1 MESDRLMEQYK
12 LYVNTA
18 EKVSEKRQN
27 ANTYFLSLNS
37 FLFLFSGYL
46 TTIKFDIWHMLVM
59 MAGVFICIFWLIILK
74 SYRSLNTAK
83 YGVVHQMEKGLPVKL
98 FDDEWNLLDRG
109 ENKKKYFKL
118 SVVEQ
123 GVPMIFM
130 GLYFILIAIRFLDIL
145 GII

>member
-27 ANTYFLSLNS
+27 TNTYFLSLNS

-59 MAGVFICIFWLIILK
+59 MAGVIISIFWLVILK
-74 SYRSLNTAK
+74 SYGSINSAK
-83 YGVVHQMEKGLPVKL
+83 YDVIQKMEKKLPVKL
-98 FDDEWNLLDRG
+98 FEDEWVLM
-109 ENKKKYFKL
+109 NKKKYHKL
-118 SVVEQ
+118 GGVEQ
-123 GVPMIFM
+123 GVPIVFM
-130 GLYFILIAIRFLDIL
+130 VLYFILITIRFLGIL
-145 GII
+145 EII